1 MKCGAPGMCGHRR
14 DCPDK
19 HCPGR
24 YMEPLDMD
32 DAQLVRLVLRICAG
46 AALLSI
52 AGLALTLWKMFA

>member
-24 YMEPLDMD
+24 NMEPLDLMD
-32 DAQLVRLVLRICAG
+32 DGPFLSGLGALVWVCV
-46 AALLSI
+46 